1 MKQKPIVFFATEYA
15 RKNKKEKKNK
25 KSYCPSCEIIK
36 PNDSGNTE
44 NEKKENL

>member
-36 PNDSGNTE
+36 PNVNDNIE
-44 NEKKENL
+44 NLKKEN